1 MSTNSQVII
10 YYISKKKK
18 KSQKKRGE
26 IEKKCKGDPFIQHDY
41 IYLFIILDLSLMLFE
56 MFE

>member
-1 MSTNSQVII
+1 VII
-10 YYISKKKK
+10 YYISKV
-18 KSQKKRGE
+18 RE

-56 MFE
+56 MFEEKKITKLTGIQID